1 MNCGCAESYIGPPL
15 TDTCGGGA
23 FVIFMGLLDS
33 FLRKKCEI
41 SEICQRVAP
50 RLSPDSEYDFVVIGG
65 GSGGAAAAGKL
76 AQVEGWKVLLIEA
89 GGDEPPGSQVPAMVV
104 NYFGN
109 PDLDWNYQT
118 EPEPVA
124 CQGFPEKRCTW
135 PRGKVLGGC
144 SVINGMMYTRGTPRD
159 YEKWVQADNPGW
171 SYEDVLPIFK
181 RFEDNQDI
189 GSFVEAK
196 YHGVNGPLTTSR
208 FRHQPQLAF
217 DVLRAAEEIGQN
229 VTDDLNGEKYMGF
242 SIAQSNTRHGV
253 RLSSARAYVRP
264 QRNNPNFHL
273 MLNSTASKILLGS
286 GKRQANMVEFI
297 YKGATYRVRVRKEV
311 VLAAG
316 ALNTPQIL
324 LLSGIGPK
332 EELEKVGIAQV
343 HNLPG
348 VGRNL
353 QNHVAFYMGYKLENR
368 PATSDLDWATALD
381 YILYQNGP
389 MSSTGLSQVTAR
401 INSPYADPSGTDP
414 DLQIFFAGYTANC
427 ATGSIGDPE
436 DPEHPLAKKDFT
448 VSPVALHPKSRG
460 YVGLHSSNPLDA
472 PKMVANYLS
481 HPDDVRVLVAGIRV
495 IQQLANT
502 TILRESYGMAPDH
515 EEYGE
520 CLSKH
525 RKDTDAFWSCAVKYY
540 TGPENHQ
547 ACSCKMGP
555 KSDPL
560 AVVDNKLLIH
570 GLNNVRIMDASAMPV
585 LVSGNTHAT
594 IVMMA
599 ERGVDFIKEKWLEA
613 NTIEER
619 LGQDS
624 QRSPGVQAP
633 VKQSASYS
641 FNRGPSF
648 PAAFQHS
655 DAFHRQNPHLPNP
668 YFGYNGK
675 YAGLSVYYNPH
686 SYNQAKHQH
695 KDSDLDYST
704 KPYSSR
710 RKTDY
715 EQF

>member
-242 SIAQSNTRHGV
+242 SIAQSNTRYQRSGLGNRPGLHSLSKRANELNRIVAGG
-253 RLSSARAYVRP
+253 LSSAA
-264 QRNNPNFHL
+264 
-273 MLNSTASKILLGS
+273 
-286 GKRQANMVEFI
+286 RQSRIFES
-297 YKGATYRVRVRKEV
+297 
-311 VLAAG
+311 L
-316 ALNTPQIL
+316 
-324 LLSGIGPK
+324 
-332 EELEKVGIAQV
+332 
-343 HNLPG
+343 
-348 VGRNL
+348 
-353 QNHVAFYMGYKLENR
+353 
-368 PATSDLDWATALD
+368 
-381 YILYQNGP
+381 
-389 MSSTGLSQVTAR
+389 QVTAR

-436 DPEHPLAKKDFT
+436 DPENPLAKKDFT

-599 ERGVDFIKEKWLEA
+599 ERGVDFIKEKWLGA